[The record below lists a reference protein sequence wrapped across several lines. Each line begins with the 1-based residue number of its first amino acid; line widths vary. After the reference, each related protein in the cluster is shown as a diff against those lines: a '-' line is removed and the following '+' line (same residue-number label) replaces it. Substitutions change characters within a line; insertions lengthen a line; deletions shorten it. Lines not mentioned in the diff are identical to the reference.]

1 MKEINIKDALQIAIN
16 EEIKAYQLYKNTSE
30 KVSDPGTK
38 KMLLELADQEMGHRE
53 LLESIINNQKYEV
66 LGQHIPQNSP
76 GITEFLITSELH
88 KHASPQDAMVFAM
101 KEEEK
106 AFRFYS
112 DLKKHY
118 VGTEL
123 EKIFTRLAAE
133 EQGHKR
139 KLEIEY
145 EEHFLQGN

>member
-1 MKEINIKDALQIAIN
+1 MKKINIKDALEIAVN
-16 EEIKAYQLYKNTSE
+16 EEIKAYQLYKSTSE
-30 KVSDPGTK
+30 KVTDPGTK
-38 KMLLELADQEMGHRE
+38 QMLVELADQEMGHRE
-53 LLESIINNQKYEV
+53 LLESIIHNQKYEV

-76 GITEFLITSELH
+76 GITNFLITSELH

-106 AFRFYS
+106 AFHFYS
-112 DLKKHY
+112 DLKRHY
-118 VGTEL
+118 AGTEL

-139 KLEIEY
+139 KLETEY
-145 EEHFLQGN
+145 EEYFLHEN